1 MDGGMTDGPPAS
13 GRTHNDRPEGLIDRL
28 LAILSEITVEVPSL
42 KTDQFHADLQS
53 CRKKI
58 AASFGTPDFA
68 QHSAECL
75 EICEEYFYRSRV
87 YLAERES
94 AVGEVIQVLR
104 EPIGMLSKEAGSF
117 NSQLERTHERFDR
130 LTEIQDIQKLRRQIA
145 LECQEFRRIVEEKH
159 RRDEAS
165 YSQLE
170 SSIEHLQGSL
180 EQTHEEASIDSLTRV
195 ANRASFDKS
204 LQRWIE
210 AHNAAKKPFILAL
223 LDLDDF
229 KSINDEHGHQVG
241 DRVLHSAAQW
251 FRKGVRTND
260 FLARFGGE
268 EFAILLSDVTVEQA
282 FHKFEGLLQ
291 NIATASYKYNV
302 AGDVAT
308 ISFTVSCG
316 VAEFV
321 PEENAETLVRRTD
334 AALYE
339 AKHAGKN
346 RVVLAEPPQKS
357 RSLFNSLQPLISF
370 KI

>member
-1 MDGGMTDGPPAS
+1 MTDRPLAS
-13 GRTHNDRPEGLIDRL
+13 GRTNYDRPEGLIDRL
-28 LAILSEITVEVPSL
+28 LSILSEITVEVASL
-42 KTDQFHADLQS
+42 KTDEFRAHLQS

-58 AASFGTPDFA
+58 ADSFGTPEFA
-68 QHSAECL
+68 RYSTECL
-75 EICEEYFYRSRV
+75 EICEEYFHRSRM

-104 EPIGMLSKEAGSF
+104 ESIGILSKESGNF
-117 NSQLERTHERFDR
+117 NTQLEHTTDRFDR
-130 LTEIQDIQKLRRQIA
+130 LTEIQDIQKLRKQIA
-145 LECQEFRRIVEEKH
+145 LECQEFRRMVEEKQ

-165 YSQLE
+165 YSQLNRR
-170 SSIEHLQGSL
+170 IEHLQGSL
-180 EQTHEEASIDSLTRV
+180 EQTREEASIDSLTRI
-195 ANRASFDKS
+195 ANRSSFDKS

-210 AHNAAKKPFILAL
+210 AHNTAKKPFILAL

-229 KSINDEHGHQVG
+229 KAINDKHGHQVG

-268 EFAILLSDVTVEQA
+268 EFAILLSDVTIEQA
-282 FHKFEGLLQ
+282 LRKFEGLLES
-291 NIATASYKYNV
+291 IAMANYKYNV
-302 AGDVAT
+302 AGDMAT

-316 VAEFV
+316 VAEFL

-339 AKHAGKN
+339 AKRAGKN

-357 RSLFNSLQPLISF
+357 RGLWNSLQPLIPF